1 MRAHAHITVCSVHVR
16 IQGSNVRK
24 CVFSLYEELRVTQC
38 SRIPPEGTQW
48 PVRPAPRYKKQKHK
62 AFIHSPRSLY
72 LSLSLGSTPL
82 LFPSI
87 FGS

>member
-1 MRAHAHITVCSVHVR
+1 MRRHAHITVCSVHVR
-16 IQGSNVRK
+16 IQGSHVKK

-48 PVRPAPRYKKQKHK
+48 PVRPALWYKKQKHK

-72 LSLSLGSTPL
+72 LSLSLSSAPL